1 MKKLFYICLALAV
14 AVPVQLTAQRT
25 QPLTLD
31 RIFASPEFAPQRF
44 GPARWLEDGSY
55 TTVEPSPAVNGAVE
69 IVRYDAR
76 SGRREVKVSA
86 AQLTPPTQTTPM
98 LIEDYSWSADG
109 DRLLIFTNSRR
120 VWRQNTR
127 GDYWVLDVGIG
138 RLRQLGGDAP
148 ESTLMFAKFSPDGDR
163 VGYVRQ
169 NNVYV
174 EDLTS
179 GRITQLT
186 HDGSTTII
194 NGTFDWVYEE
204 EFSLRDGFR
213 WSPGRDADR
222 VLAARRRPATL
233 KVPVARSSSSRIMN
247 SARSRTSMYCTGS
260 SSFPGTNTSPPQRIL
275 MGLTSHRTKVYVYFN
290 MNVRFCALGTAVL
303 D

>member
-1 MKKLFYICLALAV
+1 MKKLFYVCLALAV
-14 AVPVQLTAQRT
+14 AVPVPVQLTAQRT

-31 RIFASPEFAPQRF
+31 RIFASREFAPQRF
-44 GPARWLEDGSY
+44 GPARWLEGGSY
-55 TTVEPSPAVNGAVE
+55 TTLEPLQAVDGAVE
-69 IVRYDAR
+69 IVRYDAG
-76 SGRREVKVSA
+76 SGRREVMISA
-86 AQLTPPTQTTPM
+86 AQLTPPTQATPL

-120 VWRQNTR
+120 VWRRNTR

-186 HDGSTTII
+186 RDGSTTII

-213 WSPGRDADR
+213 W
-222 VLAARRRPATL
+222 
-233 KVPVARSSSSRIMN
+233 
-247 SARSRTSMYCTGS
+247 
-260 SSFPGTNTSPPQRIL
+260 
-275 MGLTSHRTKVYVYFN
+275 
-290 MNVRFCALGTAVL
+290 
-303 D
+303 